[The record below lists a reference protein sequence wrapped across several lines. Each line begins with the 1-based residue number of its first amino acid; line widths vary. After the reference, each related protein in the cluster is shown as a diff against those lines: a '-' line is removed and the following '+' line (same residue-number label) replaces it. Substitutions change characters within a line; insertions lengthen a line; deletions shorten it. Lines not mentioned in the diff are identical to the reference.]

1 MTYPNVLV
9 MSYLKE
15 TGQLTPEVAMKT
27 EAAIAQGFQRILSFE
42 VSGGGFDWYGRAPA
56 KTILSAYGVMMLA
69 DMNRVYPIDTRVIDR
84 AKRLLDSRQ
93 NRDGSWSLD
102 LPMHTWHQLGKAE
115 LPLTAYVLWCLQSAG
130 YSDGSVQRGIAW
142 LDAHKDDAQDPYV
155 KSLVALA
162 LGSRFP
168 ISSIEGDAVIRGDAA
183 SWGTA
188 GEGLC
193 HARGEVADVESTALA
208 AIALLRDGRSP
219 LIDKALTQIT
229 RSKDGAGTW
238 HTTQATILCLK
249 ALLEAMKGPKAPERP
264 VKLTLRVNGKEIPG
278 AFRAL
283 EKGTHDLVQQA
294 EIPVVPG
301 ENLIELDSD
310 ADLRAT
316 FQVAGRYYM
325 DWDLA
330 PPEPPSPVS
339 IEVEYDKS
347 DLVLG
352 DTLRATATLT
362 YRGPDTFMVIA
373 DLGIPPGFDPDTA
386 LFENMVRSGEID
398 KFALAGRQIT
408 LYFGRVQSGE
418 TRRIQYELTPR
429 FPIVAK
435 TAASGA
441 YEYYTPQNGT
451 TRAPVRLV
459 VRERK

>member
-9 MSYLKE
+9 MSYLRE
-15 TGQLTPEVAMKT
+15 SGRLTPEVALKT
-27 EAAIAQGFQRILSFE
+27 EAAIAQGWQRILSFE
-42 VSGGGFDWYGRAPA
+42 VSGGGFDWYGKAPA

-102 LPMHTWHQLGKAE
+102 VPMHTWRQLGRAE

-130 YSDGSVQRGIAW
+130 YADASVQRGLAW
-142 LDAHKDDAQDPYV
+142 LESHQAEARDPYV
-155 KSLVALA
+155 KALTALA

-168 ISSIEGDAVIRGDAA
+168 VSSIEHDANVQGDAA
-183 SWGTA
+183 SWDTA

-193 HARGEVADVESTALA
+193 HARGNVAGIEATALSA
-208 AIALLRDGRSP
+208 LALLRDARSP
-219 LIDKALTQIT
+219 LIDKALTHIT
-229 RSKDGAGTW
+229 RTKDEAGTW
-238 HTTQATILCLK
+238 HSTQATILCLK
-249 ALLEAMKGPKAPERP
+249 ALLEAMKAPKAPDRP

-283 EKGTHDLVQQA
+283 EKDTHDLVQQA
-294 EIPVVPG
+294 EIPAVAG
-301 ENLIELDSD
+301 ENTIELEAD
-310 ADLRAT
+310 ADIRAT
-316 FQVAGRYYM
+316 FQVAGRYYV

-339 IEVEYDKS
+339 IEVAYDKS

-352 DTLRATATLT
+352 ETLHATATLT
-362 YRGPDTFMVIA
+362 YRGPDTFMLIA
-373 DLGIPPGFDPDTA
+373 DLGIPPGFDPDAA
-386 LFENMVRSGEID
+386 LFEDMVRRGEID

-451 TRAPVRLV
+451 VRAPLRVV
-459 VRERK
+459 VRERR